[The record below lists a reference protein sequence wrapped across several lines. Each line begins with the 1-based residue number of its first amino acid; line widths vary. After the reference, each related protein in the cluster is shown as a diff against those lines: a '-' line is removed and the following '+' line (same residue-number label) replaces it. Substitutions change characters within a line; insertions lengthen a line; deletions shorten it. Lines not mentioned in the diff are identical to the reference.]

1 MFCAHCGRSLLDE
14 SLFCEHCGQPV
25 DKPDGALNSIPPTR
39 VTVVSSNAS
48 SSRRFLASASVDHSH
63 WKSALKPYLP
73 IIIASAVAILLIG
86 AAIAYAV
93 TTTQH
98 SEDANRTG
106 ETAQSETAGESS
118 DAQQEDEAIP
128 GSDAD
133 EGQRAADSPDS
144 AKGQAAA
151 DSTAEQSPGTALES
165 ELTASDYLLPE
176 SGSRYYSE
184 AELTSLS
191 DWELYVARNEIFA
204 RHGRIFD
211 NQDLREYFESQS
223 WYEPRYTPEEFDAL
237 GDTAV
242 NDYERAN
249 SQAILTIERNRGSQ
263 YAL

>member
-48 SSRRFLASASVDHSH
+48 SSRRFLASASVDYSH

-106 ETAQSETAGESS
+106 EPPKARPLAKAATLNKKTRQYPAATLMKGSVRRTLQIAQRGRPPPTQPPSS
-118 DAQQEDEAIP
+118 R
-128 GSDAD
+128 
-133 EGQRAADSPDS
+133 RA
-144 AKGQAAA
+144 
-151 DSTAEQSPGTALES
+151 
-165 ELTASDYLLPE
+165 LP
-176 SGSRYYSE
+176 SK
-184 AELTSLS
+184 
-191 DWELYVARNEIFA
+191 
-204 RHGRIFD
+204 
-211 NQDLREYFESQS
+211 
-223 WYEPRYTPEEFDAL
+223 
-237 GDTAV
+237 
-242 NDYERAN
+242 AN
-249 SQAILTIERNRGSQ
+249 
-263 YAL
+263 